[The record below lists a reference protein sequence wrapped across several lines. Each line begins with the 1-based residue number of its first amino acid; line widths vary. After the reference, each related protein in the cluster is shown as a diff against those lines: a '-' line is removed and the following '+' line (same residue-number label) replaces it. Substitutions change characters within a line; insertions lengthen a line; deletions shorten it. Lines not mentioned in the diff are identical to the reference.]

1 MRRFVAMLGLTGLI
15 LVTAVPAMAASP
27 CNGDE
32 TGREYAQNHIVEL
45 ATAEASATAATSQV
59 PTTGIRPACR
69 APAKGGRLGGAP
81 LRLDT
86 E

>member
-45 ATAEASATAATSQV
+45 ATAGSL
-59 PTTGIRPACR
+59 GD
-69 APAKGGRLGGAP
+69 GGHKPGSHHGYSTCL
-81 LRLDT
+81 
-86 E
+86 